1 YVATSTDSSNSAIG
15 DLGVDP
21 KDTIKIA
28 NLTDRANFLVEE
40 ESYQAAVPLLQQ
52 LVAQEPDAP
61 VPYSK
66 LGRSYTAMKEYDKA
80 VLVLHKLVDLKP
92 DSSDAHFQLAVAL
105 LGTQDFAA
113 ATQQLEIVVEKEPRG
128 VQPHLM
134 LATAYAK
141 TNRSREAVTECEK
154 VLEVA
159 PKHYGAL
166 LLEGRILVLSKHPE
180 S

>member
-1 YVATSTDSSNSAIG
+1 
-15 DLGVDP
+15 
-21 KDTIKIA
+21 
-28 NLTDRANFLVEE
+28 
-40 ESYQAAVPLLQQ
+40 
-52 LVAQEPDAP
+52 
-61 VPYSK
+61 
-66 LGRSYTAMKEYDKA
+66 MKEYDKA

-180 S
+180 SALPRLEKAAALRPEKPEPHTLLADAYVQLGRKTDAERERADAKRLGASGEDQHQSPIRP